1 MLSLQ
6 ALLAIDIAKERSR
19 EAAELSA
26 RRRTAELMA
35 EEAAEH
41 PPTPAGTRPGR
52 GRLAVAA
59 VLHLVE
65 GGASTVARSAGDA
78 ASRIDGTC
86 A

>member
-1 MLSLQ
+1 MFPLH
-6 ALLAIDIAKERSR
+6 ALLAIDIANERAR

-26 RRRTAELMA
+26 RRRTAELIA

-41 PPTPAGTRPGR
+41 PTAASNARPGR

-78 ASRIDGTC
+78 ASRIDGSC